1 MDASILI
8 VDDEPA
14 VISALKRA
22 LIEEPL
28 NVYTAKNGMEGLEV
42 LKANKVKIVISD
54 EKMPVMAGS
63 EFLSRVKTMFP
74 ETVRIMLTGQANI
87 EAAMK
92 AVNSGEIYRFFT
104 KPWNDVELKLAIRS
118 AIEKYNLESENRKLL
133 KTVKRQTSE
142 LKQLEN
148 LYPGIATL
156 NKDEEGNLI
165 LPDISGEETG

>member
-1 MDASILI
+1 MSDSILI
-8 VDDEPA
+8 VDDEA
-14 VISALKRA
+14 GVISSLKRA
-22 LIEEPL
+22 LIEESL
-28 NVYTAKNGMEGLEV
+28 SVYTANSGVEGLDV
-42 LKANKVKIVISD
+42 LRGNNIKIVISD
-54 EKMPVMAGS
+54 EKMPGMTGS

-104 KPWNDVELKLAIRS
+104 KPWDDIELRLAIRS
-118 AIEKYNLESENRKLL
+118 AIEKYDLEAENLKLL

-142 LKQLEN
+142 LKQLET
-148 LYPGIATL
+148 LYPGISTL

-165 LPDISGEETG
+165 LTDISGEETD